1 VNIARIV
8 IVALWLF
15 VGHAVLGGIYW
26 GFLNV
31 PESNVLMLIVS
42 ALLALVLLVGAGV
55 VKTTGLLWLR
65 PDWTFRAALRR
76 AVRALP
82 AFLVALALWLV
93 VRWICHR
100 LLRYH
105 EAHSGELDAWFIA
118 TFNWTRITWLHRTID
133 WLLHIVQFVIGTSL
147 AVTLLATAAAGSFAD
162 VVSPRWMRRAFSPL
176 QLAIIAV
183 AFYGLIFLPWQA
195 VYWRPASLPATA
207 VEVAFA
213 LAKLTLLGLIMH
225 IGWSLILWS
234 PQRGIPREPATP
246 AV

>member
-15 VGHAVLGGIYW
+15 AGHAALGGIYW
-26 GFLNV
+26 GFLHV
-31 PESNVLMLIVS
+31 PESNVLMLLVS
-42 ALLALVLLVGAGV
+42 ALLALVLVAGAGI

-65 PDWTFRAALRR
+65 PDRTFRTALRR
-76 AVRALP
+76 SVPALP
-82 AFLVALALWLV
+82 AFLAALALWLI
-93 VRWICHR
+93 VRWICVR

-133 WLLHIVQFVIGTSL
+133 WTLHVVQFVIGTSL
-147 AVTLLATAAAGSFAD
+147 AVTLLATAASGSFAD
-162 VVSPRWMRRAFSPL
+162 AVHPRWLKRAFSPL

-183 AFYGLIFLPWQA
+183 AFYGLIYLPWQA
-195 VYWRPASLPATA
+195 VYWRPAALPASA
-207 VEVAFA
+207 AEVAFA
-213 LAKLTLLGLIMH
+213 LAKLTLLGLAMH
-225 IGWSLILWS
+225 IGLSLILWS
-234 PQRGIPREPATP
+234 PQRDLSRRPATP

>member
-1 VNIARIV
+1 VNAARIV

-15 VGHAVLGGIYW
+15 AGHAVLGGIYW

-31 PESNVLMLIVS
+31 PESNVVMLLIS
-42 ALLALVLLVGAGV
+42 ALLALLLLTGAGI

-65 PDWTFRAALRR
+65 PDWTFRAALSRS
-76 AVRALP
+76 VRALP
-82 AFLVALALWLV
+82 AFLVALALWLL
-93 VRWICHR
+93 VRWVCVR

-147 AVTLLATAAAGSFAD
+147 AVTLLATVATGSFAD
-162 VVSPRWMRRAFSPL
+162 AASPRWLKRAFSPL
-176 QLAIIAV
+176 QLVIIAV
-183 AFYGLIFLPWQA
+183 AFYGLIYLPWQA

-207 VEVAFA
+207 AEVAFA
-213 LAKLTLLGLIMH
+213 LTKLILLGLVMH
-225 IGWSLILWS
+225 VGGSLILWS
-234 PQRGIPREPATP
+234 PQRLDGYAKK
-246 AV
+246 